1 MRRRRKKEE
10 IITPCPLKGGSFPL
24 LLLARARKRNKKARS
39 LQGNARKN
47 RKCPDAGQVRRRE
60 AASGRMIVNGVLQVS
75 IMEDTKGGGVDK
87 QVYICERLHRSLK
100 THRKGMEH
108 MTQEEE
114 KKTIQDDGGG
124 TAKGH
129 SKNPRGRV
137 PLSPAFRAYAAQAP
151 ERLRA
156 IADDPETPVK
166 IKVEIERWFA
176 EMWFGKSPQAQG
188 LDDEARPSGTKVVR
202 FEGVL
207 DDWSR

>member
-1 MRRRRKKEE
+1 
-10 IITPCPLKGGSFPL
+10 
-24 LLLARARKRNKKARS
+24 
-39 LQGNARKN
+39 
-47 RKCPDAGQVRRRE
+47 
-60 AASGRMIVNGVLQVS
+60 
-75 IMEDTKGGGVDK
+75 
-87 QVYICERLHRSLK
+87 
-100 THRKGMEH
+100 
-108 MTQEEE
+108 MTEEEE
-114 KKTIQDDGGG
+114 KESMQDARRG
-124 TAKGH
+124 KGH

-188 LDDEARPSGTKVVR
+188 LDDDAKPSGTKVVR